1 MLFLKKKNVPSLRS
15 RNKYPTFFPFF
26 ENAVKESKSES
37 FSVVSDSLQP
47 HVGVGSLSLLQGIFQ
62 I

>member
-37 FSVVSDSLQP
+37 CSVVSDSLQP